1 MERESVKNL
10 LLFIMVMLLFAFSYY
25 RNLWGVVERKKF
37 NDFDVYCE
45 SQVLGRVIRA
55 EKEGIFSEGGLNG
68 WVRDDSIMKDMTW
81 D

>member
-1 MERESVKNL
+1 M
-10 LLFIMVMLLFAFSYY
+10 
-25 RNLWGVVERKKF
+25 
-37 NDFDVYCE
+37 
-45 SQVLGRVIRA
+45 IRA